1 MTNRPRSAP
10 SAAQKAEEA
19 RQAIVLLVI
28 VVLFLITN
36 TLRIILNI
44 NGLFQLKAGGNFP
57 GIFILLFVAVPNVLA
72 APARRVSEAWGRKVA
87 RESFFSIHLP
97 FPFIPSP
104 NNNAAPG
111 RERRLLRKEEMI
123 HDCC

>member
-44 NGLFQLKAGGNFP
+44 NGLFQLKAGGNSP
-57 GIFILLFVAVPNVLA
+57 YTFILLFVVVPNVLA
-72 APARRVSEAWGRKVA
+72 APAASRRPGEEKLQGKVSFLSTFLSL
-87 RESFFSIHLP
+87 SFPLRTTMLP
-97 FPFIPSP
+97 L
-104 NNNAAPG
+104 A
-111 RERRLLRKEEMI
+111 ERDDFCAKRR
-123 HDCC
+123 